1 MLKRRFAIVALF
13 LISATVLV
21 FAASDAPGSES
32 DPVVTKSYIDQRIS
46 GVTAFAPLE
55 IKEGQSLVGQE
66 GAELILR
73 SGEAT
78 AIGGVENGIADL
90 TGGADLLSG
99 AAISMNHLLLIPRSD
114 GRGITANTDI
124 WVMIKGGYS
133 IDR

>member
-1 MLKRRFAIVALF
+1 MLKRRFAIIALF
-13 LISATVLV
+13 LISVTVTV

-32 DPVVTKSYIDQRIS
+32 DPVVTKSYVDQKIS
-46 GVTAFAPLE
+46 GFAAFAPLE
-55 IKEGQSLVGQE
+55 LKEGQSLVGQE
-66 GAELILR
+66 GTEIILR

-99 AAISMNHLLLIPRSD
+99 ATINMNHLLLIPRSD

-133 IDR
+133 ID